1 MKRLFSCI
9 LAAWMGLSLLYAAAP
24 AASAKSIVPDLTPY
38 ISNRTNRHFVE
49 SMLSY
54 HLRENTLVQNT
65 LEEGLSA
72 VFLFEGCSD
81 NMDNPTFS
89 DISYYRVSAVCIVL
103 KLDET
108 GTPVITYFNENSS
121 TIPDKPL
128 EYGAWELE
136 GIGDVGPATVC
147 DGTYELYSVYH
158 AGAYEAL
165 NVRTT
170 YEDKTVAAVYMT
182 PDGFTVHPATYIN
195 IHTRNVNHALKD
207 AMWSAGCMLVG
218 GGDFNEFAELIVASY
233 YSSYGKFVIDRKVGT
248 VTVNRQ
254 YLKESLNDLYK
265 NEDAVRTFMT
275 SSRCELPEVYLE
287 RCSDQLTFEQPRTVR
302 TLRETELMSLPCSND
317 TDARSIPVT
326 LLSRMDVI
334 DICGQITNHQGELWY
349 EVDFIHENCYIR
361 AEAVEEIP
369 QTWMD
374 RISDWFHGI

>member
-9 LAAWMGLSLLYAAAP
+9 LAAWMGFSLLLTAVP
-24 AASAKSIVPDLTPY
+24 AASASRRIPDLSPY
-38 ISNRTNRHFVE
+38 ISNRTNRHYVE

-54 HLRENTLVQNT
+54 YLRENTMVQST
-65 LEEGLSA
+65 LEEGLTA

-81 NMDNPTFS
+81 NMDDPTFS
-89 DISYYRVSAVCIVL
+89 DISYYRVSAVCIAL
-103 KLDET
+103 KLDDA
-108 GTPVITYFNENSS
+108 GAPVITYFNENSS

-165 NVRTT
+165 NIRTT

-182 PDGFTVHPATYIN
+182 PDGFTVHPATHVN

-207 AMWSAGCMLVG
+207 AMWSAGCLLVG
-218 GGDFNEFAELIVASY
+218 GGDFNEYAELIVAAY
-233 YSSYGKFVIDRKVGT
+233 YSSFDKFVIDRKVGT

-254 YLKESLNDLYK
+254 YLKDALEDLYG
-265 NEDAVRTFMT
+265 NEEAVQTLLT

-287 RCSDQLTFEQPRTVR
+287 RCSGKIAFEQPRTVR

-326 LLSRMDVI
+326 TLSQMDII
-334 DICGQITNHQGELWY
+334 DICGQITNHRGELWY
-349 EVDFIHENCYIR
+349 EVDFVHENCYVR
-361 AEAVEEIP
+361 AEVIEDIP
-369 QTWMD
+369 KTWMK
-374 RISDWFHGI
+374 RIYDWFHGV

>member
-1 MKRLFSCI
+1 MKRLFSCM
-9 LAAWMGLSLLYAAAP
+9 LAAWMGLSLLFAAVP
-24 AASAKSIVPDLTPY
+24 AASAENRIPDLSSY
-38 ISNRTNRHFVE
+38 IRNRTNRHFVE

-65 LEEGLSA
+65 LAEGLTA

-81 NMDNPTFS
+81 NMDNPTFA
-89 DISYYRVSAVCIVL
+89 DISYYRVSAVCIAL

-108 GTPVITYFNENSS
+108 GTPIVTYFNENSS

-165 NVRTT
+165 HMRTT
-170 YEDKTVAAVYMT
+170 YEDKTVPAVYMT
-182 PDGFTVHPATYIN
+182 PGGFTVHPASQIN
-195 IHTRNVNHALKD
+195 IHTRNVNHALKN

-218 GGDFNEFAELIVASY
+218 GGDFSEFAELIVAAY
-233 YSSYGKFVIDRKVGT
+233 YSTYDKFFIDRKVGT

-254 YLKESLNDLYK
+254 HLKEALYDLYG
-265 NEDAVRTFMT
+265 NEEAVQTLLT

-287 RCSDQLTFEQPRTVR
+287 RCRDKLIFEQPRTVR
-302 TLRETELMSLPCSND
+302 MLRETELMSLPCTND

-326 LLSRMDVI
+326 SLSRLDTI
-334 DICGQITNHQGELWY
+334 DICGQITNHRGELWY
-349 EVDFIHENCYIR
+349 EVDFIHENCYVR
-361 AEAVEEIP
+361 AEAVEDIP
-369 QTWMD
+369 KTWLE
-374 RISDWFHGI
+374 RISDWFHGV